1 MIVTNAKKLVMAGL
15 DPATQCA
22 RVGARKRLMLPNFST
37 TLARENW
44 VAGSSP
50 AMTEL

>member
-1 MIVTNAKKLVMAGL
+1 MAGL

-22 RVGARKRLMLPNFST
+22 HVRARWRLAFFVEELMHFAAAQTRGHL
-37 TLARENW
+37 

-50 AMTEL
+50 AMTN